1 METVLKENDIVNIE
15 EIGRYLVVKSIE
27 LDNQVYHY
35 IIKLKEEQDNP
46 NVMFV
51 YETIDENDELDLT
64 AVTDAE
70 LITKLLELIKD

>member
-15 EIGRYLVVKSIE
+15 EVGRYLVVKSIE

>member
-15 EIGRYLVVKSIE
+15 EVGRYLVVKSIE

-64 AVTDAE
+64 AVTDEE